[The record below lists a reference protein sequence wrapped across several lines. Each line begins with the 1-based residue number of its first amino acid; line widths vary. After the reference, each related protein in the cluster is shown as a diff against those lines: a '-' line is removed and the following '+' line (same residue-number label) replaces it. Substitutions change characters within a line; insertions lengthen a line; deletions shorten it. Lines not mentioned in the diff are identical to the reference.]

1 MSIVAKKIAIGLLG
15 ASLAICLVFGT
26 SEYIAGA
33 IVLGLNRLGVQKTV
47 GCLVAA
53 RRIPAGK
60 LIENKD
66 LEFEYVPEA
75 RMPQDPSF
83 RRGCALKR
91 VSKFTYEKG
100 DGIGM
105 AEWGL

>member
-1 MSIVAKKIAIGLLG
+1 MNIVAKKIAIVLFG
-15 ASLAICLVFGT
+15 ASLALSLVFGT
-26 SEYIAGA
+26 SEYIVGA
-33 IVLGLNRLGVQKTV
+33 IVLGLKNLGVQKSV

-53 RRIPAGK
+53 RRIPAGQ
-60 LIENKD
+60 LIENDD
-66 LEFEYVPEA
+66 LEFVYLPEA

-100 DGIGM
+100 DGIGT